1 MNTTEEYLA
10 LAREARAAAA
20 RTHLPH
26 DRARLLQ
33 QHDYWLIC
41 ALKAGTRATQT
52 G

>member
-1 MNTTEEYLA
+1 MSRAEEYLA

-20 RTHLPH
+20 RANLAH

-33 QHDYWLIC
+33 QYDYWLKC
-41 ALKAGTRATQT
+41 ALKVGTRQA